1 MICFIALLFLKAV
14 LFWVRTF
21 QIYFIIFP
29 RSNVKHLTLK
39 FMKFKNHLQSVQN
52 KWLDY
57 LTYIFLNKLKDKEH
71 NTLHTLYFSLH
82 NLEPHAVLFF
92 LKHNIEAFKRYLRV
106 WSSE

>member
-14 LFWVRTF
+14 FFVRTF
-21 QIYFIIFP
+21 KTYFIFFP
-29 RSNVKHLTLK
+29 RSNIKHLTLK

-71 NTLHTLYFSLH
+71 FTQFIF
-82 NLEPHAVLFF
+82 LFT
-92 LKHNIEAFKRYLRV
+92 
-106 WSSE
+106 